1 MAVITFYIKYF
12 CFLFLHTFS
21 YYILFICELNWII
34 FPPTGFSSGTCA
46 TKFIYSAFPNGWAA
60 STAGEGQSAAVS
72 AASTTSAEPA
82 RSEGSGGGFVLRSH
96 TTTTA
101 AYQSEDISSAA
112 RNQKEAPPLPNTLLR
127 PPVFQPPWK
136 PRLANPWLF
145 FFVVVILFSL
155 LAQEQAMKL
164 KP

>member
-82 RSEGSGGGFVLRSH
+82 RSEGSGGGLFSGVTQQQLQHISH
-96 TTTTA
+96 RTFHQPLETKRRLLPSPA
-101 AYQSEDISSAA
+101 PSSG
-112 RNQKEAPPLPNTLLR
+112 LLFSSR
-127 PPVFQPPWK
+127 PGS
-136 PRLANPWLF
+136 LALLILDFF

-155 LAQEQAMKL
+155 LAQDQAMKL